1 MDFLVALVM
10 ILVVSALVAAAAVI
24 TAGVILWINKSAR
37 KTRNR
42 K

>member
-1 MDFLVALVM
+1 MDWLVAHVM
-10 ILVVSALVAAAAVI
+10 ILVVSALVAATAVI
-24 TAGVILWINKSAR
+24 AATVIIWINKSAR